1 MNSKEWTWEDYEF
14 LYRNYN
20 LVHVKDIAAKLQRS
34 VGSVV
39 AHAEKLGLLPKVST
53 SQEDKNLVVEH
64 KKKLGTALVF
74 LLPEYSTTMMED
86 LIACTK

>member
-53 SQEDKNLVVEH
+53 SQEDKNLVAEH

-74 LLPEYSTTMMED
+74 LLPEYSTAMMED